1 MLIGLS
7 VKEKASTSQIE
18 ERLTQVNEACYCHYQ
33 WLDMA
38 AYTQGRLEEYI
49 SVNVKSLNN
58 LWNNLYIL
66 I

>member
-18 ERLTQVNEACYCHYQ
+18 KRLTQVNEACYSHYQ

-49 SVNVKSLNN
+49 SLNVRV
-58 LWNNLYIL
+58 
-66 I
+66 